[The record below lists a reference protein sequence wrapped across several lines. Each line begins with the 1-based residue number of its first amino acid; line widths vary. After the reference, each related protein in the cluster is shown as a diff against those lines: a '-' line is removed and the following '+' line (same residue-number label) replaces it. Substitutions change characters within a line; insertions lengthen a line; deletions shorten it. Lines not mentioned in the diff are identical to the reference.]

1 MLFLAEK
8 ITWVFLGRFI
18 STEHIICECIS
29 LYTITIKAVFIS
41 TSLETERLSLKFYIH
56 ISSAIDIHIS
66 ATQT

>member
-8 ITWVFLGRFI
+8 LSWVFLERFL
-18 STEHIICECIS
+18 STEHVICECIS

-41 TSLETERLSLKFYIH
+41 TSLETERLSPKFYVH

-66 ATQT
+66 VTQT